1 MRNNLET
8 IRNVVIGTA
17 GHIDHGKT
25 TLVEKLTGINPD
37 RLPEEKARGMTID
50 IGFSRFQLPDGMR
63 VGVIDVPGH
72 ERFVKNM
79 VAGATGIDLVLLVV
93 AADDGV
99 MPQTR
104 EHLEIMTLLE
114 MKHGI
119 IAVTKIDLVEPD
131 LRDLVIEDI
140 RGTVTGTFLADA
152 RVVPVSSHTGEGLDD
167 LRQAL
172 HALIAGITPRDAGGV
187 FRMPIQRVFSSKGFG
202 TVLTGVPLSGQITLG
217 DSLEAV
223 PLGRIGRVRGIHAY
237 GEATDLARAGHSSAI
252 NVTDIAY
259 KEVHRGMVLAQPGYF
274 QGTLM
279 VEGRFHYLGR
289 RSRPLPHLS
298 AIRFHTGT
306 AETLGKIHILE
317 GKRIEP
323 GEDVLVQFR
332 FDEPVVVAPGDRY
345 VVRLHSPM
353 ETIGGGEILDR
364 SRWRLKSG
372 KAFVIEA
379 LLRKE
384 QAARSRKE
392 SILNFFAESGYGALS
407 DKDLAVHSSLPREEA
422 MEAIQEIL
430 ASGDILPASRSG
442 LFISRD
448 RFHEAKEKA
457 RYLAAEF
464 FRANPRR
471 LLMEKTYLRGRLNAH
486 EVFFHDLL
494 AALEAEGVVAT
505 VRGENLRWAAHR
517 PQLGPKEAQVH
528 DHLLAALRSAPL
540 SPPSPEEVAQ
550 ADGLDLDLTRSM
562 TRLLLEEGEAVEVAE
577 NVILSRDAIEEARRR
592 LREHLEKEGALTA
605 SQAKTLLGS
614 SRKYII
620 PLLEHLDREG
630 FTLRRGDVR
639 VLRSKG
645 S

>member
-1 MRNNLET
+1 MRKNLES

-50 IGFSRFQLPDGMR
+50 LGFSRFRLPDGMR

-119 IAVTKIDLVEPD
+119 VAVTKIDLVEPD
-131 LRDLVIEDI
+131 LRDLVVEDV
-140 RGTVTGTFLADA
+140 RGTVKGTFLEG
-152 RVVPVSSHTGEGLDD
+152 VKIVPVSSQTGEGLDE
-167 LRQAL
+167 LRGGL
-172 HALIAGITPRDAGGV
+172 HALIAGIKPRDAGGV

-202 TVLTGVPLSGQITLG
+202 TVLTGVPISGQVALG
-217 DSLEAV
+217 DSLEVV
-223 PLGRIGRVRGIHAY
+223 PLGRNGRVRGIHAY

-252 NVTDIAY
+252 NVTDIDY
-259 KEVHRGMVLAQPGYF
+259 KDVHRGMVLAQPGYF
-274 QGTLM
+274 EGTLM
-279 VEGRFHYLGR
+279 VEARFHYLHR
-289 RSRPLPHLS
+289 RTRPLPHLS

-306 AETLGKIHILE
+306 AEILGRIHLLE
-317 GKRIEP
+317 GKRVDP
-323 GEDVLVQFR
+323 GENVLVQFR
-332 FDEPVVVAPGDRY
+332 FDEPAVVAPGDRY

-353 ETIGGGEILDR
+353 ETIGGGEVLDR

-372 KAFVIEA
+372 KAFV
-379 LLRKE
+379 LDGLRRKE
-384 QAARSRKE
+384 QAVGSRKD
-392 SILNFFAESGYGALS
+392 SLLNLFAESGFGALS
-407 DKDLAVHSSLPREEA
+407 DKDLAVRSGLPREEA
-422 MEAIQEIL
+422 MAMIQEIL
-430 ASGDILPASRSG
+430 AAGDILPASRPG
-442 LFISRD
+442 FFISRD
-448 RFHEAKEKA
+448 RLHEAKIRA
-457 RYLAAEF
+457 SALAEEF

-494 AALEAEGVVAT
+494 AALESEKIVIP
-505 VRGENLRWAAHR
+505 VRGEHLRWADHR
-517 PQLGPKEAQVH
+517 PRLGPRESQVR
-528 DHLLAALRSAPL
+528 DRLLAALRSAPL
-540 SPPSPEEVAQ
+540 SPPSPEDVAQ
-550 ADGLDLDLTRSM
+550 ADGLDLDLARSM
-562 TRLLLEEGEAVEVAE
+562 TRLLIEEGEAVEVAE
-577 NVILSRDAIEEARRR
+577 NVILSRDAIEEARRL
-592 LREHLEKEGALTA
+592 LREHIEKEGALTA
-605 SQAKTLLGS
+605 SHAKTLLGS

-620 PLLEHLDREG
+620 PLLEHFDREG

-639 VLRSKG
+639 VLRPKG
-645 S
+645 